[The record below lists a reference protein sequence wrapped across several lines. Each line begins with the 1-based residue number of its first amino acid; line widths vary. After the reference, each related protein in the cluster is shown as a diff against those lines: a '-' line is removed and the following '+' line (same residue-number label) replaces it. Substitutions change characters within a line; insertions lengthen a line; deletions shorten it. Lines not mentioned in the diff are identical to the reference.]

1 MLPTPIP
8 FYTKPATLT
17 GSYTNQAYTW
27 QHDNDTIDFFVS
39 RSGMV
44 YRNDAPRTVKTFTI
58 EGIEITLEADQD
70 FGFARF
76 KRINGVWTLDE
87 DYFVN
92 LMQETFVYAS
102 NTTLTSPF
110 VLDDKT
116 IKVEDNVT
124 LTIND
129 VYDISNSTIFLG
141 KNAKI
146 EVRNG
151 GRLITDGAHFKRLD
165 ASDQHYGIKLYTSGN
180 IIENS
185 TIEGA
190 YTGIYMY
197 NSDNNTIV
205 NSKFLNNRYGLYTWY
220 SDDLFISKSTFENN
234 SGSGLWALYSTID
247 VEPNTSGSTQSR
259 TYFQDN
265 GAGIGSSLGSNINV
279 RNTTFN
285 GNSSH
290 DFYVFSSARLYLSNG
305 NIDDGNNIF
314 LSPPS
319 SPSDASP
326 RKYIWSTALTG
337 SGEMA
342 TQWTIPARKNY
353 WYGGNAPVWHNF
365 YGSVD
370 YSNHLTSMPSNSS
383 NMMAFKSVES
393 AITGQSKINQGF
405 SKVQLDNSIR
415 FKELIYEL
423 QEKIEDPE
431 NEYQNGKLLKSYSGM
446 LDVVDKELLEEEIN
460 YLRAKEN
467 NWLAKY
473 QFIYDIP
480 ISDSLAGYITEE
492 EKALLRWTSEDLEF
506 IHRANTAQTVGE
518 VMLALQMKRA
528 VEADNY
534 QRVFDLVLEYNG
546 RVSGLDLKYELIS
559 YLLIASITAER
570 YQLALQLIERL
581 EAMEPKEEL
590 LLEQWEP
597 EDFTILKNDL
607 KSFKGKDVNF
617 KDDAKLASVFESTI
631 DLGLEEL
638 ADDMVS
644 EFKLYPAYPNPFN
657 PSTNITFDL
666 PEHGRVRVEV
676 FDIGGRLVSIL
687 ANQDYQQGNHRLTF
701 DASGLASGV
710 YLIHANIAGNIQTQ
724 QITLIK

>member
-1 MLPTPIP
+1 M
-8 FYTKPATLT
+8 
-17 GSYTNQAYTW
+17 
-27 QHDNDTIDFFVS
+27 
-39 RSGMV
+39 
-44 YRNDAPRTVKTFTI
+44 
-58 EGIEITLEADQD
+58 
-70 FGFARF
+70 
-76 KRINGVWTLDE
+76 
-87 DYFVN
+87 
-92 LMQETFVYAS
+92 
-102 NTTLTSPF
+102 
-110 VLDDKT
+110 
-116 IKVEDNVT
+116 
-124 LTIND
+124 
-129 VYDISNSTIFLG
+129 
-141 KNAKI
+141 
-146 EVRNG
+146 
-151 GRLITDGAHFKRLD
+151 
-165 ASDQHYGIKLYTSGN
+165 
-180 IIENS
+180 
-185 TIEGA
+185 
-190 YTGIYMY
+190 
-197 NSDNNTIV
+197 
-205 NSKFLNNRYGLYTWY
+205 
-220 SDDLFISKSTFENN
+220 
-234 SGSGLWALYSTID
+234 
-247 VEPNTSGSTQSR
+247 
-259 TYFQDN
+259 
-265 GAGIGSSLGSNINV
+265 
-279 RNTTFN
+279 
-285 GNSSH
+285 
-290 DFYVFSSARLYLSNG
+290 
-305 NIDDGNNIF
+305 
-314 LSPPS
+314 
-319 SPSDASP
+319 
-326 RKYIWSTALTG
+326 
-337 SGEMA
+337 
-342 TQWTIPARKNY
+342 
-353 WYGGNAPVWHNF
+353 
-365 YGSVD
+365 
-370 YSNHLTSMPSNSS
+370 
-383 NMMAFKSVES
+383 ES

-431 NEYQNGKLLKSYSGM
+431 NEYQIGKLLKSYSGM
-446 LDVVDKELLEEEIN
+446 LDVVDKELLEEEIS

-473 QFIYDIP
+473 QFIYEIP

-506 IHRANTAQTVGE
+506 IHRTNTAQTVGE

-570 YQLALQLIERL
+570 YQLALLLIERL

-666 PEHGRVRVEV
+666 PEQGRVRVEV

-710 YLIHANIAGNIQTQ
+710 YLIHANIAGNVQTQ